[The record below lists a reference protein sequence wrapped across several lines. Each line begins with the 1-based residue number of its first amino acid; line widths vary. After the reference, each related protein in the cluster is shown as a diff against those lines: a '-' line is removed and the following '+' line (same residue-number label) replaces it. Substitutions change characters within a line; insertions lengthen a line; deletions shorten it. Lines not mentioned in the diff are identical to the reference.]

1 MCTDV
6 GRLVDNMGRENLI
19 ITVMLLI
26 FLFALMFGGGDARK
40 VETRRPKFPS
50 KESVARAKA
59 LLDDNPVVDGYS
71 YYSFVSHVKLGIM
84 GVVHFWSLS
93 FWTTLHLSA
102 STSRLGFAR
111 PGVL

>member
-1 MCTDV
+1 
-6 GRLVDNMGRENLI
+6 MGRENLI

-59 LLDDNPVVDGYS
+59 FLDDNPVVDGYS
-71 YYSFVSHVKLGIM
+71 YSILISFTCQTWNSGC
-84 GVVHFWSLS
+84 GS
-93 FWTTLHLSA
+93 FLVIILLDHLA
-102 STSRLGFAR
+102 FDF
-111 PGVL
+111 